1 MLVMGRNQEPK
12 HLLWSAAVLT
22 TSIGLY
28 LFVAT
33 DAGRKLHKKV
43 THDLYFF
50 MDNLRTKSRRR
61 RLQKKVSFSSSVL
74 EKEAARADNA
84 VGRPTMSP
92 TEAMQLI
99 RQRRSI
105 FPKQYLEHA
114 KVPRQVL
121 NDMLEAASW
130 APSHHLTQPWHFIV
144 FDTIDERV
152 KLGHFLANHYRTSTE
167 SHPTKTFSSKKY
179 AKKIANAGK
188 SSYVIALCVKKTR
201 NPQLEEICSVACA
214 VQNMHLMATAH
225 HVGAYWSSSVV
236 FSGPDGKAPP
246 QVMTFLGLEPGTHL
260 CLGWM
265 FVGSYGEEEEWPQG
279 RRKPCS
285 YTTHSEGSSSSDDND
300 AGDDAAEEATPGGQ

>member
-1 MLVMGRNQEPK
+1 MLVMGRNHEQK
-12 HLLWSAAVLT
+12 HLLWSAAALT
-22 TSIGLY
+22 TSIGLF
-28 LFVAT
+28 LFVSST
-33 DAGRKLHKKV
+33 ESGRKLRKKV
-43 THDLYFF
+43 SHDVYFF
-50 MDNLRTKSRRR
+50 IDSKSKR

-74 EKEAARADNA
+74 EKEAAKEGADD
-84 VGRPTMSP
+84 GRPTIP
-92 TEAMQLI
+92 PEEVMQLI

-105 FPKQYLEHA
+105 FPKQYVDNA

-121 NDMLEAASW
+121 DDMLEAASW
-130 APSHHLTQPWHFIV
+130 APSHHLTQPWHFVV

-167 SHPTKTFSSKKY
+167 KNPIKAFSSKKY

-188 SSYVIALCVKKTR
+188 SSYVIAVCVKKTR

-225 HVGAYWSSSVV
+225 QVGAYWSSSVV
-236 FSGPDGKAPP
+236 FSGPSGKAPP
-246 QVMTFLGLEPGTHL
+246 EVMEFLGVDPSAYL

-265 FVGSYGEEEEWPQG
+265 FVGPYGEEDSWPQG

-285 YTTHSEGSSSSDDND
+285 FTMHSESDISSDDNVD
-300 AGDDAAEEATPGGQ
+300 VPEAETSGQ